1 MHYTLPRLSPRMPKS
16 LNSATEAHVSLVRQM
31 QCTCNGHGQHRS
43 NTAWLYSCF
52 QLTCFLLLW
61 HHQRYACTNWSL
73 GCVRAKMEADKE
85 KQSILELRHLT
96 PKVDCHPWT
105 ISGPLVISNPAR
117 VSLCLKTVLEKK
129 ISRDTIKS
137 QVCHW
142 SLSVWKYSWTAD
154 HAWLYFFTS
163 EDHMWLKIGIIQH
176 SIKPSCI
183 MQTHATMYY
192 QLQVLY
198 TLFSPILGDWDRYR
212 TGALISAYRL

>member
-1 MHYTLPRLSPRMPKS
+1 MHYTLPSLSPRMPKS

-117 VSLCLKTVLEKK
+117 VSSMFENSPREKNFKRYHQVTGLSLVFECMK
-129 ISRDTIKS
+129 IQLNSR
-137 QVCHW
+137 
-142 SLSVWKYSWTAD
+142 
-154 HAWLYFFTS
+154 
-163 EDHMWLKIGIIQH
+163 
-176 SIKPSCI
+176 SC
-183 MQTHATMYY
+183 MA
-192 QLQVLY
+192 V
-198 TLFSPILGDWDRYR
+198 FSPLRTTCDRK
-212 TGALISAYRL
+212 